1 MENRDRT
8 ANQGGP
14 QGGSQKPG
22 QGGGQQG
29 GGQKTGQ
36 GENRSTTG
44 NEWSKDQGM
53 RTGKS
58 DFEIEGGREGAGE
71 IPNPENDSDR
81 GSRSGFRGNAA
92 EESALD
98 ADQSEEGFGKNVN
111 RNKDQNNPLSNPK

>member
-8 ANQGGP
+8 ANQGGGE
-14 QGGSQKPG
+14 QGGRQAESG
-22 QGGGQQG
+22 SGESN
-29 GGQKTGQ
+29 
-36 GENRSTTG
+36 ENRSTTG

-98 ADQSEEGFGKNVN
+98 ADESEEGFGKNVN
-111 RNKDQNNPLSNPK
+111 RNKGQNNPLSNPK